1 MMVSTTK
8 DSGDM
13 RLNTQTLEWLA
24 QTPGLTEEL
33 FDGLPDVLFYIKD
46 AQGRYLWANKTL
58 IERSGLESLLDV
70 VGKTADQ
77 LFPVAGPSTMAQ
89 DMDVIGTGNSIRE
102 LLRLYRTYKGER
114 YWCLSSKFPLRGESM
129 QVVGL
134 AGLSRDLP
142 RPNERHRSYYRL
154 AKFLDFIDQ
163 RLDQPVRISDAA
175 KSASVSMD
183 TLARLVFEVFH
194 VSPKQLLM
202 KKRIDKACQLL
213 EETTHSITDISS
225 ACGYSD
231 HSAFTRQFR
240 AATHITP
247 AQYRVLHKNKTS
259 RSLAHHREH
268 R

>member
-1 MMVSTTK
+1 MLMTASTTK

-13 RLNTQTLEWLA
+13 RLDTQTLEWLM
-24 QTPGLTEEL
+24 QTPGLVEEL

-46 AQGRYLWANKTL
+46 VQGRYLWANKTL
-58 IERSGLESLLDV
+58 IERSGFESLSDV

-77 LFPVAGPSTMAQ
+77 LFPVAGSSTMAQ
-89 DMDVIGTGNSIRE
+89 DMEVIRTGNPIRE
-102 LLRLYRTYKGER
+102 LLRLYRTYKGGR
-114 YWCLSSKFPLRGESM
+114 YWCLSSKFPLLDGSKR
-129 QVVGL
+129 VVGL

-163 RLDQPVRISDAA
+163 RLDQPVRIADAA
-175 KSASVSMD
+175 QHASVSID
-183 TLARLVFEVFH
+183 TLARLVSDVFH
-194 VSPKQLLM
+194 VTPKQLLM

-213 EETTHSITDISS
+213 EETSHSITDISS

-240 AATHITP
+240 VATHITP
-247 AQYRVLHKNKTS
+247 AQYRVLHKTAMG
-259 RSLAHHREH
+259 LHG
-268 R
+268 